1 LKGAVVLR
9 QPHNSQLRRIVMS
22 ISITRKRAYSILAAL
37 ALALAISGYARW
49 LTLTP
54 ASWPASAAPAQAA
67 PPRIELSKY
76 NLPAQPEFYS
86 ERDDNY
92 MLGSYGG

>member
-1 LKGAVVLR
+1 
-9 QPHNSQLRRIVMS
+9 MS
-22 ISITRKRAYSILAAL
+22 SNHWNTGTRLCILLL
-37 ALALAISGYARW
+37 ALALAIGGYARW
-49 LTLTP
+49 LALPPVSSP
-54 ASWPASAAPAQAA
+54 ANAAPANAA
-67 PPRIELSKY
+67 PGRIQLSEY